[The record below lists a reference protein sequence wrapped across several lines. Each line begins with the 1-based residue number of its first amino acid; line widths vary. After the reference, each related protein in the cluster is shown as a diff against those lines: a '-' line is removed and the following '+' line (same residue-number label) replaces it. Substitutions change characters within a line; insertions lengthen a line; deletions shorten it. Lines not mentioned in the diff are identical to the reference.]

1 MKDWK
6 WMVLVLGVSMP
17 AAAFAGGLNMQPGL
31 WEMTVKVTMTGMPFA
46 IPAQTKTLKEC
57 LEKGQIEHPWKS
69 MQTQK
74 DCKFTDVRITGHS
87 ASYKMK
93 CGGEEATLLG
103 KGIVIV
109 DSPTRMHERT
119 DMTMQTDGRTVTMHA
134 EGSGRRLGS
143 CSGGQ

>member
-1 MKDWK
+1 MKNLK
-6 WMVLVLGVSMP
+6 WMVLALGVSVP
-17 AAAFAGGLNMQPGL
+17 AAAFAGGLNMRPGL
-31 WEMTVKVTMTGMPFA
+31 WEMTMKVTMTGMPFA
-46 IPAQTKTLKEC
+46 IPAQTKILKEC
-57 LEKGQIEHPWKS
+57 LKKRQIEHPWKS
-69 MQTQK
+69 MQAQK

-93 CGGEEATLLG
+93 CGGEETTRG
-103 KGIVIV
+103 KGVVIV

-119 DMTMQTDGRTVTMHA
+119 DMTMQADGRTVTVHA